1 MLTIRIQKDH
11 PRDLSILS
19 AARRICSAKP
29 VRESG
34 FDCFA
39 FALVLSVNNNF
50 GAGFARALF
59 RLIG

>member
-1 MLTIRIQKDH
+1 MLTVRIQKDH

-19 AARRICSAKP
+19 AARRICSPKP
-29 VRESG
+29 VRESSLN
-34 FDCFA
+34 CFA
-39 FALVLSVNNNF
+39 LALVLSVNNHF

>member
-1 MLTIRIQKDH
+1 MLTVRIQKDH

-19 AARRICSAKP
+19 AVRRISNRKP
-29 VRESG
+29 VRKSG
-34 FDCFA
+34 LNCFA